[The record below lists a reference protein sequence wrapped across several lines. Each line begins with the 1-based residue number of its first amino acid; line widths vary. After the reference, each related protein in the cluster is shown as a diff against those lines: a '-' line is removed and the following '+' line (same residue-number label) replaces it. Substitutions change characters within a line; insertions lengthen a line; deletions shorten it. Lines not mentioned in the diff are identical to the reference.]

1 MWTMFHTQLDKASE
15 MRKINPIA
23 RTLLQNRRRQQVVEP
38 KKGKGSYGRTKI
50 KESVRKET
58 NTTDETKA

>member
-1 MWTMFHTQLDKASE
+1 

-23 RTLLQNRRRQQVVEP
+23 RTLLQNRRRQQMIEP
-38 KKGKGSYGRTKI
+38 KKGKGSYDRIKI

-58 NTTDETKA
+58 NATDETKA